1 MPARFDINE
10 FARSPQAVA
19 RIASA
24 QEVFSLLNRTLTL
37 PPGCAALVWEHNGP
51 PKYLPAGAP
60 IESNGVARLLFVRTP
75 IFRLL
80 YHFTKL
86 TSQDG
91 YDLSA
96 TVDVPVQ
103 IVAERAELAAFCQH
117 VVGSSGEVTVE
128 HLTHYSEESFRAAA
142 AAYAKANDIVDLLA
156 PETWKRFDAVAAEH
170 FKPVGFSSGLALAG
184 DVRITIESSDYARAA
199 EAQRTHKLR
208 EQRIEE
214 QRRLRELATG
224 AQKEQLTELASLLD
238 KLRELP
244 ARQEGA
250 SLIDLIRTTD
260 PSQRAGLYHALF
272 TRSQTGLRTAAV
284 LVVAGDELLR
294 IDPAEPKKITRRLS
308 LASEIGPLRSVR
320 FSHWEGRPVLLI
332 GARNGVHLLQSE
344 QDPRQ
349 TYAFNVERELRGGVN
364 SACIIGEYLYATH
377 SEVGLI
383 RWHLRRPDHFDRLLT
398 DVLDGASSVRDIQAD
413 DAGRLWLATDRRV
426 IELSA
431 TAEHAPMLLNA
442 PAMVTALCVADGC
455 IFAGL
460 DTGQIVQWSIAQPE
474 LLESVRPPSGSPVE
488 SIEHLDGGGVP
499 RLLVADRRPYLDL
512 LVLGD
517 TSSMRYAASQPL
529 RWGYAN
535 GDCITAV
542 SDRRDQLLIWRPE
555 STAEPESVVPIGQLA
570 GHSVQD
576 LALLTEDVAG
586 QLC

>member
-128 HLTHYSEESFRAAA
+128 HLTHYGEESFRAAA
-142 AAYAKANDIVDLLA
+142 TAYAKANDIVDLLS

-208 EQRIEE
+208 ERRIEE
-214 QRRLRELATG
+214 QRRLRELASE
-224 AQKEQLTELASLLD
+224 ARAAHVSDLASTLD
-238 KLRELP
+238 KLRELS
-244 ARQEGA
+244 AKSEGT
-250 SLIDLIRTTD
+250 SLIEWIRTLD
-260 PSQRAGLYHALF
+260 PSQRGGLYHAMLAQRHSAEK
-272 TRSQTGLRTAAV
+272 TESIL
-284 LVVAGDELLR
+284 LVAGEELIW
-294 IDPAEPKKITRRLS
+294 IDPASPQGPARRLS
-308 LASEIGPLRSVR
+308 LSSEIGPLRSVR
-320 FSHWEGRPVLLI
+320 LARWEGRIVILV
-332 GARNGVHLLQSE
+332 GARSGVHLLQTE

-349 TYAFNVERELRGGVN
+349 TYAFKVDQELRGGVN
-364 SACIIGEYLYATH
+364 SACIVGEHLYATH
-377 SEVGLI
+377 SEVGLV
-383 RWHLRRPDHFDRLLT
+383 RWPLRRPERFERLMT
-398 DVLDGASSVRDIQAD
+398 DMLDGAKSVRDVQAD
-413 DAGRLWLATDRRV
+413 DAGRIWLAADRRV
-426 IELSA
+426 IGMTLEAEQPPIILQTPA
-431 TAEHAPMLLNA
+431 T
-442 PAMVTALCVADGC
+442 VTAMTIADGSV
-455 IFAGL
+455 FAGL
-460 DTGQIVQWSIAQPE
+460 EAGQILQWPTAHPE
-474 LLESVRPPSGSPVE
+474 LMEMVRPPSGSPVE
-488 SIEHLDGGGVP
+488 SIEHLEGGGVS

-517 TSSMRYAASQPL
+517 TSSMRYAAGQPL
-529 RWGYAN
+529 RWGFAAA
-535 GDCITAV
+535 DLVAAV
-542 SDRRDQLLIWRPE
+542 SDRRDQLTLWRTDSP
-555 STAEPESVVPIGQLA
+555 AEPIATVQIGQII
-570 GHSVQD
+570 GRSIQD
-576 LALLTEDVAG
+576 AAVVCCGAFR
-586 QLC
+586 Q

>member
-1 MPARFDINE
+1 MHARFDINE

-37 PPGCAALVWEHNGP
+37 PPGCAALVWEHSGP
-51 PKYLPAGAP
+51 PKYLPAGTP

-128 HLTHYSEESFRAAA
+128 HLTHYGEESFRAAA
-142 AAYAKANDIVDLLA
+142 AAYAKANDIVNLLS

-199 EAQRTHKLR
+199 EAQRTHKHR

-214 QRRLRELATG
+214 QRRLRELAAG
-224 AQKEQLTELASLLD
+224 AQREHLTELADVLEKLSAFSDRHDGTSLV
-238 KLRELP
+238 E
-244 ARQEGA
+244 
-250 SLIDLIRTTD
+250 LIRALD
-260 PSQRAGLYHALF
+260 PSQRGGLYHALL
-272 TRSQTGLRTAAV
+272 TRSQTGLRTTAV
-284 LVVAGDELLR
+284 LLVAGDELLR
-294 IDPAEPKKITRRLS
+294 IDPAEPKKIARRLS
-308 LASEIGPLRSVR
+308 LASDIGPLRSVR
-320 FSHWEGRPVLLI
+320 LSRWEGRPVLLI
-332 GARNGVHLLQSE
+332 GARSGVHLLQSE

-364 SACIIGEYLYATH
+364 SACIIGEHLYATH

-398 DVLDGASSVRDIQAD
+398 DVLDGASSVRDVQAD

-426 IELSA
+426 IALSA

-442 PAMVTALCVADGC
+442 PAMVTALCVADGY

-488 SIEHLDGGGVP
+488 SIEHLEGGGVP

-517 TSSMRYAASQPL
+517 TTSTRYTTGQPL
-529 RWGYAN
+529 RWGFAAA
-535 GDCITAV
+535 DLVAAV
-542 SDRRDQLLIWRPE
+542 SDRRDQLILWQTDSP
-555 STAEPESVVPIGQLA
+555 AEPIATMHIGQLV
-570 GHSVQD
+570 GRSIQD
-576 LALLTEDVAG
+576 AAV
-586 QLC
+586 LCCGSFQ